1 MSEIIETPSLPAVV
15 TKREQLVTADA
26 IPVLDTARFEH
37 MQRIAVSMARSSL
50 VPESLR
56 TVGPK
61 DSKEDLPFET
71 VVANCFR
78 IVNFSVRAGIDP
90 FAALDC
96 CSLVHGRLCLEGKL
110 VAAVIQAKLG
120 IDLEYEWDDKE
131 GDKLGIVVSGKM
143 HDGRV
148 KTIKGTVGEW
158 KTAGNNSPWP
168 KQARKQLAYRGA
180 REWARLHAP
189 AILLGVY
196 TPDELEALSE
206 NARAVRAVP
215 VSQIAARFAAP
226 SQATGGF
233 SLPRVEAETEATAEP
248 EPEVAAPAAEDTE
261 GASVEEAPAE
271 PAQPLE
277 PTADNY
283 ADHVRVTALDATD
296 GPALVAWFRSKEE
309 RALRARLGIS
319 IDDTKPLAELVE
331 QRAAMLSDDQPADP
345 ATHERHGRAA

>member
-96 CSLVHGRLCLEGKL
+96 CSLVHGKLCLEGKL

-120 IDLEYEWDDKE
+120 IDLEYEWDEKP
-131 GDKLGIVVSGKM
+131 GDSLGIVVSGQFP
-143 HDGRV
+143 DGRV

-158 KTAGNNSPWP
+158 KTTGTNSPWP

-226 SQATGGF
+226 SQAAGGF
-233 SLPRVEAETEATAEP
+233 SLPRVEAETEATA
-248 EPEVAAPAAEDTE
+248 
-261 GASVEEAPAE
+261 AE

-331 QRAAMLSDDQPADP
+331 QRATMLSDDQPDDP